1 MSKKSVIL
9 LVEDEQMLAD
19 MYKAK
24 FTMENY
30 ETVTASNGIEGLA
43 AARSHKP
50 DLILLD
56 IIMPKMD
63 GFLTLLEL
71 KKDTALKDI
80 PVILLTNLGQE
91 DDIAKGRKLGATD
104 YFVKS
109 NHSPSEIVEKIQK
122 YLS

>member
-1 MSKKSVIL
+1 MAKKSVIL

-43 AARSHKP
+43 AARAHKP

-63 GFLTLLEL
+63 GFLTLHEL
-71 KKDTALKDI
+71 KKDPALKDI

-104 YFVKS
+104 YYVKA